1 MDEQGL
7 KKNGVENRMLKK
19 LEIDNF
25 KSLVDFHMDLEPVT
39 VVIGN
44 NATGKS
50 AILQAI
56 DFLCSSVREDFPI
69 IIERRNW
76 SVENIK
82 SKLASPG
89 NNRINFQCEFVFKS
103 EKGQDVHIA
112 WNVTVLTNISKNQL
126 HLGNEF
132 VYDLDTRE
140 EYLHYVSGKGG
151 FIKGGKNQ
159 PDILLPSSI
168 ELQSSVLKILSN
180 MMSVAEPIRLLK
192 RFLINSTSFELLSP
206 SEMRLSSRGEANDI
220 GMSGKNLPSF
230 IKMMSQEQK
239 KRFMEK
245 LRFVLGDKIET
256 IDAAT
261 KGKPGWT
268 QINVQE
274 KYQNKTI
281 TVNSKEMSDGIL
293 RVLAFIAISE
303 IKKSDA
309 VLLLDEIE
317 NGINTNYA
325 ENLLKVLNDIYQ
337 ESGHQLILT
346 THSTVFL
353 DYVDKDGIVYLY
365 RNEQGETKA
374 AKLFENKALREQ
386 LDYMWPG
393 EVILNMS
400 TKEIVEKILGDE

>member
-1 MDEQGL
+1 
-7 KKNGVENRMLKK
+7 
-19 LEIDNF
+19 
-25 KSLVDFHMDLEPVT
+25 
-39 VVIGN
+39 
-44 NATGKS
+44 
-50 AILQAI
+50 
-56 DFLCSSVREDFPI
+56 
-69 IIERRNW
+69 
-76 SVENIK
+76 
-82 SKLASPG
+82 
-89 NNRINFQCEFVFKS
+89 
-103 EKGQDVHIA
+103 
-112 WNVTVLTNISKNQL
+112 
-126 HLGNEF
+126 
-132 VYDLDTRE
+132 
-140 EYLHYVSGKGG
+140 
-151 FIKGGKNQ
+151 
-159 PDILLPSSI
+159 
-168 ELQSSVLKILSN
+168 

-245 LRFVLGDKIET
+245 LGFVLGDKIET
-256 IDAAT
+256 IDVAT

-325 ENLLKVLNDIYQ
+325 ENLLKVLNNIYQ

-374 AKLFENKALREQ
+374 AKLFGNKALREQ